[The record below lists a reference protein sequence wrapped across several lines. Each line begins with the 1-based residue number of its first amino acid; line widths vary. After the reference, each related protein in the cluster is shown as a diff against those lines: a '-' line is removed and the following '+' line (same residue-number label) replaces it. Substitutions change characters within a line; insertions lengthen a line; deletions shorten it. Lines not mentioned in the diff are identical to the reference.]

1 MVKSFNEDLRVK
13 IPAILLTRQRDEHL
27 WGNKLKMNSFSGG
40 RFNMNSQ
47 ELVICK
53 LLEML
58 EEKYL
63 TNEIVDRAIL
73 EGNVGKQTN
82 IEIIDA
88 LCQTVITSLN
98 FGNCKRAAEY
108 LALAAS
114 WCERLATK

>member
-1 MVKSFNEDLRVK
+1 
-13 IPAILLTRQRDEHL
+13 
-27 WGNKLKMNSFSGG
+27 MN
-40 RFNMNSQ
+40 NQ
-47 ELVICK
+47 EIVICK

-63 TNEIVDRAIL
+63 TNEIVDRVIL
-73 EGNVGKQTN
+73 EGNAVKQAD

-98 FGNCKRAAEY
+98 FGNCNRATEF
-108 LALAAS
+108 LALAVA